1 MWTAHVLKFFGLA
14 KALKVERLREPGDYM
29 DIESLPEALPEGIT
43 DSEYVI
49 ATYYVCASPRYN
61 VYKIAPALAVEQST
75 GTWVAVPGETEEV
88 RRKHVAKVIG
98 VYEIPHYEFEL
109 PDVTE
114 RNYIVQ
120 IAFPWVNFGPQ
131 FPMLLTTVAGN
142 ISMGGKIKLMDL
154 KFPKTFTSLFK
165 GAKFGVSGIRK
176 MLNVPQRPLLNNM
189 IKPCTGFPAKVG
201 AELFYEVARG
211 GADIIKDD
219 ELLANAP
226 FNTLE
231 ERVPLYME
239 AADRAEEETG
249 EKTLYTVNVTDSVP
263 KVLENADKVIELG
276 VNAIMINYLTA
287 GISVLQAL
295 AEDPSI
301 TVPVLAHMDFAGA
314 LYESPYSGVASPI
327 VLGKLPRM
335 AGADII
341 VFPAPYGKAP
351 YLKERYIQ
359 TAKTMT
365 YPFNGLNPVFPMP
378 SGGIAQPMVEEII
391 RDLGYDIII
400 GAGGAIHAHP
410 MGPAAGA
417 KAFRQ
422 AIDAVMSGES
432 IEEAAEDHEELAQ
445 SITAS
450 LKAIKQMR
458 DLMG

>member
-1 MWTAHVLKFFGLA
+1 
-14 KALKVERLREPGDYM
+14 M
-29 DIESLPEALPEGIT
+29 DIESLPEALPEGIDDT
-43 DSEYVI
+43 HYVI
-49 ATYYVCASPRYN
+49 ATYYVCAPPRYN
-61 VYKIAPALAVEQST
+61 VYKIAPAIAVEQST

-88 RRKHVAKVIG
+88 RRTHVAKVTGI
-98 VYEIPHYEFEL
+98 YEIPHYEFEL
-109 PDVTE
+109 PHVEE

-120 IAFPWVNFGPQ
+120 IAFPVVNFGSQ
-131 FPMLLTTVAGN
+131 IPMLLTTVAGN

-154 KFPKTFTSLFK
+154 KFPRMYTEGFR
-165 GAKFGVSGIRK
+165 GAKFGIEGMRK
-176 MLNVPQRPLLNNM
+176 ILNIPERPLLNNM
-189 IKPCTGFPAKVG
+189 IKPCTGFPPKVG

-219 ELLANAP
+219 ELLADAS
-226 FNTLE
+226 FNTVE

-239 AADRAEEETG
+239 AADKAEEETG
-249 EKTLYTVNVTDSVP
+249 EKTLFAVNVTDRIP
-263 KVLENADKVIELG
+263 KVLENADKAIELG
-276 VNAIMINYLTA
+276 TNCIMINYLTA
-287 GISVLQAL
+287 GISVLRAL

-301 TVPVLAHMDFAGA
+301 TVPILAHMDFAGTM
-314 LYESPYSGVASPI
+314 YESHYSGIASPLI
-327 VLGKLPRM
+327 LGKLPRL

-365 YPFNGLNPVFPMP
+365 YPFHDIAPVFPMP
-378 SGGIAQPMVEEII
+378 SGGIAQPMVDEII
-391 RDLGYDIII
+391 ADLGYNVVI

-422 AIDAVMSGES
+422 AIDAVMSGRS
-432 IEEAAEDHEELAQ
+432 LEEAAEEYEELAQ
-445 SITAS
+445 SIEAS
-450 LKAIKQMR
+450 LKAIKEMR

>member
-1 MWTAHVLKFFGLA
+1 
-14 KALKVERLREPGDYM
+14 M
-29 DIESLPEALPEGIT
+29 DIESLPEALPEGIDDT
-43 DSEYVI
+43 HYVI
-49 ATYYVCASPRYN
+49 VTYYVCAPPRYN
-61 VYKIAPALAVEQST
+61 VYKIAPAIAVEQST

-88 RRKHVAKVIG
+88 RRTHVAKVTGI
-98 VYEIPHYEFEL
+98 YEIPHYEFEL
-109 PDVTE
+109 PHVEE

-120 IAFPWVNFGPQ
+120 IAFPVVNFGSQ
-131 FPMLLTTVAGN
+131 IPMLLTTVAGN

-154 KFPKTFTSLFK
+154 KFPRTYTEGFK
-165 GAKFGVSGIRK
+165 GAKYGIEGIRK
-176 MLNVPQRPLLNNM
+176 ILDIPERPLVNNM
-189 IKPCTGFPAKVG
+189 IKPCTGFPPKVG
-201 AELFYEVARG
+201 AKLFYEVARG

-219 ELLANAP
+219 ELLADAS
-226 FNTLE
+226 FNTVE

-249 EKTLYTVNVTDSVP
+249 EKTLFAVNVTDRIP
-263 KVLENADKVIELG
+263 KVLENADKAIELG
-276 VNAIMINYLTA
+276 TNCIMINYLTA
-287 GISVLQAL
+287 GISVLRAL

-301 TVPVLAHMDFAGA
+301 TVPILAHMDFAGTM
-314 LYESPYSGVASPI
+314 YESHYSGIASPLI
-327 VLGKLPRM
+327 LGKLPRL

-365 YPFNGLNPVFPMP
+365 YPFHDIAPVFPMP
-378 SGGIAQPMVEEII
+378 SGGIAQPMVDEII
-391 RDLGYDIII
+391 ADLGYNVVI

-422 AIDAVMSGES
+422 AIDAVMSGRS
-432 IEEAAEDHEELAQ
+432 LEEAAEEYEELAQ
-445 SITAS
+445 SIEAS
-450 LKAIKQMR
+450 LKAIKEMR

>member
-1 MWTAHVLKFFGLA
+1 
-14 KALKVERLREPGDYM
+14 M
-29 DIESLPEALPEGIT
+29 DIESLPEALPEGIDDT
-43 DSEYVI
+43 HSVI
-49 ATYYVCASPRYN
+49 ATYYVCAPPRYN
-61 VYKIAPALAVEQST
+61 VYKIAPAIAVEQST

-88 RRKHVAKVIG
+88 RRTHVAKVTGI
-98 VYEIPHYEFEL
+98 YEIPHYEFEL
-109 PDVTE
+109 PHVEE

-120 IAFPWVNFGPQ
+120 IAFPVVNFGSQ
-131 FPMLLTTVAGN
+131 IPMLLTTVAGN

-154 KFPKTFTSLFK
+154 KFPRTYTEGFK
-165 GAKFGVSGIRK
+165 GAKFGIEGVRNI
-176 MLNVPQRPLLNNM
+176 LNIPERPLVNNM
-189 IKPCTGFPAKVG
+189 IKPCTGFPPKVG
-201 AELFYEVARG
+201 AKLFYEVARG

-219 ELLANAP
+219 ELLADAS
-226 FNTLE
+226 FNTVE

-249 EKTLYTVNVTDSVP
+249 EKTLFAVNVTDRIP
-263 KVLENADKVIELG
+263 KVLENADKAIELG
-276 VNAIMINYLTA
+276 TNCIMINYLTA
-287 GISVLQAL
+287 GISVLRAL

-301 TVPVLAHMDFAGA
+301 TVPILAHMDFAGTM
-314 LYESPYSGVASPI
+314 YESHYSGIASPLI
-327 VLGKLPRM
+327 LGKLPRL

-365 YPFNGLNPVFPMP
+365 YPFHDIAPVFPMP
-378 SGGIAQPMVEEII
+378 SGGIAQPMVDEII
-391 RDLGYDIII
+391 ADLGYNVVI

-422 AIDAVMSGES
+422 AIDAVMSGRS
-432 IEEAAEDHEELAQ
+432 LEEAAEEYEELAQ
-445 SITAS
+445 SIEAS
-450 LKAIKQMR
+450 LKAIKEMR

>member
-1 MWTAHVLKFFGLA
+1 
-14 KALKVERLREPGDYM
+14 M
-29 DIESLPEALPEGIT
+29 DIESLPEALPEGIDDT
-43 DSEYVI
+43 HYVI
-49 ATYYVCASPRYN
+49 VTYYVCAPPRYN
-61 VYKIAPALAVEQST
+61 VYKIAPAIAVEQST

-88 RRKHVAKVIG
+88 RRTHVAKVTGI
-98 VYEIPHYEFEL
+98 YEIPHYEFEL
-109 PDVTE
+109 PHVEE

-120 IAFPWVNFGPQ
+120 IAFPVVNFGSQ
-131 FPMLLTTVAGN
+131 IPMLLTTVAGN

-154 KFPKTFTSLFK
+154 KFPRTYTEGFK
-165 GAKFGVSGIRK
+165 GAKYGIEGIRK
-176 MLNVPQRPLLNNM
+176 ILDIPERPLVNNM
-189 IKPCTGFPAKVG
+189 IKPCTGFPPKVG
-201 AELFYEVARG
+201 AKLLYEVARG

-219 ELLANAP
+219 ELLADAS
-226 FNTLE
+226 FNTVE

-249 EKTLYTVNVTDSVP
+249 EKTLFAVNVTDRIP
-263 KVLENADKVIELG
+263 KVLENADKAIELG
-276 VNAIMINYLTA
+276 TNCIMINYLTA
-287 GISVLQAL
+287 GISVLRAL

-301 TVPVLAHMDFAGA
+301 TVPILAHMDFAGTM
-314 LYESPYSGVASPI
+314 YESHYSGIASPLI
-327 VLGKLPRM
+327 LGKLPRL

-365 YPFNGLNPVFPMP
+365 YPFHDIAPVFPMP
-378 SGGIAQPMVEEII
+378 SGGIAQPMVDEII
-391 RDLGYDIII
+391 ADLGYNVVI

-422 AIDAVMSGES
+422 AIDAVMSGRS
-432 IEEAAEDHEELAQ
+432 LEEAAEEYEELAQ
-445 SITAS
+445 SIEAS
-450 LKAIKQMR
+450 LKAIKEMR

>member
-1 MWTAHVLKFFGLA
+1 
-14 KALKVERLREPGDYM
+14 M
-29 DIESLPEALPEGIT
+29 DIESLPEALPEGIDDT
-43 DSEYVI
+43 HYVI
-49 ATYYVCASPRYN
+49 ATYYVCAPPRYN
-61 VYKIAPALAVEQST
+61 VYKIAPAIAVEQST

-88 RRKHVAKVIG
+88 RRTHVAKVTGI
-98 VYEIPHYEFEL
+98 YEIPHYEFEL
-109 PDVTE
+109 PHVEE

-120 IAFPWVNFGPQ
+120 IAFPVVNFGSQ
-131 FPMLLTTVAGN
+131 IPMLLTTVAGN

-154 KFPKTFTSLFK
+154 KFPRMYTEGFR
-165 GAKFGVSGIRK
+165 GAKFGIEGMRK
-176 MLNVPQRPLLNNM
+176 ILNIPERPLLNNM
-189 IKPCTGFPAKVG
+189 IKPCTGFPPKVG

-219 ELLANAP
+219 ELLADAS
-226 FNTLE
+226 FNTVE

-249 EKTLYTVNVTDSVP
+249 EKTLFAVNVTDRIP
-263 KVLENADKVIELG
+263 KVLENADKAIELG
-276 VNAIMINYLTA
+276 TNCIMINYLTA
-287 GISVLQAL
+287 GISVLRAL

-301 TVPVLAHMDFAGA
+301 TVPILAHMDFAGTM
-314 LYESPYSGVASPI
+314 YESHYSGIASPLI
-327 VLGKLPRM
+327 LGKLPRL

-365 YPFNGLNPVFPMP
+365 YPFHDIAPVFPMP
-378 SGGIAQPMVEEII
+378 SGGIAQPMVDEII
-391 RDLGYDIII
+391 ADLGYNVVI

-422 AIDAVMSGES
+422 AIDAVMGGRSL
-432 IEEAAEDHEELAQ
+432 EEAAEEYEELAQ
-445 SITAS
+445 SIEAS
-450 LKAIKQMR
+450 LKAIKEMR